1 LIAFTWLGIAQP
13 RGVAFWF
20 IPLFVFSYMA
30 PLLLL
35 DRTAE
40 AIRSVIYALPVCLL
54 ISEALAWVA
63 ERLRKVQLALSR
75 SEARFRSLVQHAS
88 DMVLITAEDGTIRY
102 LSPSVERILGHS
114 TTALLHTKLLDLIHP
129 DDLPAIQATFDLV
142 LQQPGVT
149 GPIEC
154 RIRHQDGSW
163 RYIETTSTNLSD
175 DVNVQGIVL
184 NSRDITERKALE
196 AQLKH
201 QAFHD
206 PLTGLV
212 NRAAFSDRVEH
223 ALMRMER
230 RGATLAVLF
239 LDLDNFKIVN
249 DQYGHAAGDQLLV
262 TVAERLREC
271 LRASDV
277 AARLGGDE
285 FAILLD
291 EVNDT
296 SNVVQVAERL
306 LHALRLPF
314 ILEGQPVNVG
324 VSIGIAWSYPGQS
337 AADLLRHADIA
348 MYSVKHTGKGRYAV
362 FEPDNHLRPQHRPL
376 IEFSGSTR

>member
-1 LIAFTWLGIAQP
+1 
-13 RGVAFWF
+13 
-20 IPLFVFSYMA
+20 M
-30 PLLLL
+30 
-35 DRTAE
+35 
-40 AIRSVIYALPVCLL
+40 
-54 ISEALAWVA
+54 
-63 ERLRKVQLALSR
+63 SR

-88 DMVLITAEDGTIRY
+88 DMVLITAEDATIRY

-175 DVNVQGIVL
+175 DANVQGIVL

-239 LDLDNFKIVN
+239 LDLDNFKTVN

-291 EVNDT
+291 EVGDT
-296 SNVVQVAERL
+296 SNAVQVL
-306 LHALRLPF
+306 
-314 ILEGQPVNVG
+314 
-324 VSIGIAWSYPGQS
+324 S
-337 AADLLRHADIA
+337 
-348 MYSVKHTGKGRYAV
+348 
-362 FEPDNHLRPQHRPL
+362 L
-376 IEFSGSTR
+376 IHI